1 MGIVSY
7 GIYLYHL
14 IALDIAH
21 RILPVEAL
29 PKWAI
34 FIVFVI
40 LAYLI
45 AEVSFRTLE
54 ALFQRFRPRAKAPD
68 PAEPG

>member
-1 MGIVSY
+1 MTFWLVALVLREKNALSPFLKQRLVARVGVVSY

-29 PKWAI
+29 PET
-34 FIVFVI
+34 V
-40 LAYLI
+40 LAVADYLQ
-45 AEVSFRTLE
+45 VPS
-54 ALFQRFRPRAKAPD
+54 
-68 PAEPG
+68 